1 MKLKVVTRTLL
12 GFAVLLA
19 LLLIVALIGQLNMRQ
34 LESQLDQT
42 VSRLAPMAE
51 QVNQLSGLLLNSARK
66 VGLHS
71 NSQNRQQAEQ
81 LEQEVTSLFSSYSQ
95 RIESLSQLAQPYP
108 QIVSGLSQLD
118 QDLNSIKTTS
128 QTQLTLANQAQ
139 QAQQLLTNQRQNFNQ
154 KWKNFAGDM
163 EFMIEMVE
171 ENAEWVVTGMQA
183 DIAAF
188 SGSLEKLF
196 YAQNAQQFDSQFS
209 VVSSYYK
216 SLQQKQE
223 QLLKLDPAS
232 GEELT
237 SYFELLK
244 QAFANNGLFSNL
256 KNQQLVLSRQNEQ
269 LVTLNQQT
277 DQALN
282 LLDNISEQLSQII
295 AAAHLQAQQSSSSA
309 LLQTGLVLLLSIA
322 ITLFVAWNVSRQIRL
337 PLANTLAQIKRMV
350 DGDFRTVEGVNAHDE
365 FGQIAT
371 HLHELS
377 AQMNQVIS
385 QMSNNAKQL
394 AASAKSG
401 LATSEHSHKVIQ
413 EQQDQSQL
421 VAVAVSQMEVG
432 VNEVSEQ
439 AQQSR
444 DDIGQVNQLTGQSHQ
459 AAQSTLAT
467 TNQLQTTVVDASQQV
482 SELKQQSDDINRIVD
497 VIQGIAEQTNLLALN
512 AAIEAARAGE
522 QGRGFAVV
530 ADEVRGLATRSREAT
545 QEILTMIEQLQSRA
559 QHAMDMM
566 VQGETMV
573 GSCINEAEQS
583 SQQLEQVAQL
593 LSAIQQRS
601 ENIANNA
608 QDKHTVAVQVANNV
622 EKIVE
627 LSELANRDANQTQQ
641 ISDALQQQSQQQL
654 SELSRFKLG

>member
-1 MKLKVVTRTLL
+1 MKLQVVTRTLL
-12 GFAVLLA
+12 GFGVLLA
-19 LLLIVALIGQLNMRQ
+19 LLLVVALIGQLNMRQ
-34 LESQLDQT
+34 LETQLDNT

-71 NSQNRQQAEQ
+71 SSQHAEQSQQ
-81 LEQEVTSLFSSYSQ
+81 LEQEVSSLFSSYSQ
-95 RIESLSQLAQPYP
+95 RMSSLSQLAKPYP
-108 QIVSGLSQLD
+108 AILDGLRSLD
-118 QDLNSIKTTS
+118 QDVSNIKTTS
-128 QTQLTLANQAQ
+128 LAQLTLGNEALQAQ
-139 QAQQLLTNQRQNFNQ
+139 QTLTNQRQNFTN
-154 KWKNFAGDM
+154 KWKNFPGDM

-183 DIAAF
+183 DIGAF
-188 SGSLEKLF
+188 SASLEKLF
-196 YAQNAQQFDSQFS
+196 YAQNEAQFNSLFS
-209 VVSSYYK
+209 VINSYNS
-216 SLQQKQE
+216 SLQEKQQ
-223 QLLKLDPAS
+223 QLIKLDPGSA
-232 GEELT
+232 EELS
-237 SYFELLK
+237 SYFELLT
-244 QAFANNGLFSNL
+244 QAFASNGLFDHL
-256 KNQQLVLSRQNEQ
+256 KNQQLILTRQNQ
-269 LVTLNQQT
+269 HLVQLNQQT
-277 DQALN
+277 DTV
-282 LLDNISEQLSQII
+282 LLQLDDLSNQLSEII
-295 AAAHLQAQQSSSSA
+295 TSAHQTAQQSASSA
-309 LLQTGLVLLLSIA
+309 LIQTLAVLLFSVLV
-322 ITLFVAWNVSRQIRL
+322 TVLVAWSVSRHIRI
-337 PLANTLAQIKRMV
+337 PLGHTLSQIKRMV
-350 DGDFRTVEGVNAHDE
+350 DGDFSAYQGKPSNDE

-371 HLHELS
+371 QLVHLSE
-377 AQMNQVIS
+377 QMNHVVS
-385 QMSNNAKQL
+385 QMNNNAKQL
-394 AASAKSG
+394 AASAESG
-401 LATSEHSHKVIQ
+401 LATSQHSHKVIQ

-467 TNQLQTTVVDASQQV
+467 TNQLQTTVVEASQQV

-545 QEILTMIEQLQSRA
+545 QEILSMIEQLQGRA
-559 QHAMDMM
+559 QQAMDMM

-573 GSCINEAEQS
+573 GSCIEEAEQS

-593 LSAIQQRS
+593 LSTVQERS
-601 ENIANNA
+601 EAIANNA
-608 QDKHTVAVQVANNV
+608 QDKHTVALQVANNV

-641 ISDALQQQSQQQL
+641 VSESLQQQSQQQL
-654 SELSRFKLG
+654 SELSHFKLS